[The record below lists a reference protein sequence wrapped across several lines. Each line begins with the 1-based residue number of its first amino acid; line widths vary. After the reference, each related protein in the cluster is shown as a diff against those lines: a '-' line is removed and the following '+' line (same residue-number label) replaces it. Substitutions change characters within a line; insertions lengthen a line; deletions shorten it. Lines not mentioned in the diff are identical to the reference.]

1 MAKKYQGKFKP
12 KNPQKYRGNPTNIV
26 YRSGW
31 ELKFMAFLDSHDSVI
46 EWASEELAIPYWC
59 GVRRSRHRYFPD
71 FWVRK
76 RNKDGLIETML
87 VEIKPEKQTKPP
99 NRNMKNKPRLVF
111 EEAVYRV
118 NKSKWAAAKEYCEN
132 RGWKF
137 MILTE
142 KELGITYGKN

>member
-12 KNPQKYRGNPTNIV
+12 KNPGKYRGNPTQIT
-26 YRSGW
+26 YRSSW
-31 ELKFMAFLDSHDSVI
+31 ELKFMVFLDTHDSIV

-59 GVRRSRHRYFPD
+59 SIRRSRHRYFVD

-87 VEIKPEKQTKPP
+87 IEIKPEKQTKPP
-99 NRNMKNKPRLVF
+99 KKTMKRERLIY
-111 EEAVYRV
+111 ETATYRV
-118 NKSKWAAAKEYCEN
+118 NTSKWAAAKAFCEE

-142 KELGITYGKN
+142 KELGIK